1 MKGKIHA
8 FRKKVNGKRGK
19 FKMSSEENE
28 KIGLVARAVRLPS
41 AIFFGIGIILVGIS
55 ILVGV
60 VYHEEIL
67 SLIYGGLGTV
77 ILIAVFLYSPT
88 SNHSTSKHQR
98 DTEAY
103 IEDRVEYKI
112 NRYGEKA
119 DRYRNLYWAMASIA
133 AIGSALV
140 PALINIPEIDKLF
153 PTIVSLIVAITVALD
168 RVFRPREIW
177 RNYDLVSAVIREE
190 EMRYSTKT
198 GDYAITKPD
207 QDRIAF
213 ETFVDRVEDAIARER
228 EETILLRTSPPKEGN
243 QENG

>member
-1 MKGKIHA
+1 
-8 FRKKVNGKRGK
+8 
-19 FKMSSEENE
+19 MSSEENE
-28 KIGLVARAVRLPS
+28 TVGLVARAVRVPS
-41 AIFFGIGIILVGIS
+41 VILFVIGIILVGIS
-55 ILVGV
+55 IIVGV
-60 VYHEEIL
+60 IYREEIL

-77 ILIAVFLYSPT
+77 ILIVVFIYSPT
-88 SNHSTSKHQR
+88 SNHSTSKPER
-98 DTEAY
+98 DTNAY
-103 IEDRVEYKI
+103 IEDRVERKI
-112 NRYGEKA
+112 NRYGQKA
-119 DRYRNLYWAMASIA
+119 DRYRNLYWTMASIA

-140 PALINIPEIDKLF
+140 PALINIQGIGSVF

-198 GDYAITKPD
+198 GDYAITKPE

-213 ETFVDRVEDAIARER
+213 AKFVGRVEDAIARER

-243 QENG
+243 QEKG